1 MEGNSMAGTNKN
13 VTLKMKG
20 EYVVAVPPKLPH
32 VKVGDTLTFNSA
44 YDAFKVIFKGRW
56 PFAGKKHVVRNNKPL
71 TFASEGPFRFLCYIG
86 ARPRKHLSSNLGHA
100 VSSGRIKWAHYD
112 GDGGTGS
119 VKPPG
124 K

>member
-1 MEGNSMAGTNKN
+1 MAGTNKD
-13 VTLKMKG
+13 VTLKMEG
-20 EYVVAVPPKLPH
+20 EYVVAVPSKLPN
-32 VKVGDTLTFNSA
+32 VKVGDTLTFNS
-44 YDAFKVIFKGRW
+44 DSDLFKVVFEGRW

-71 TFASEGPFRFLCYIG
+71 TFKRQGPFKFLCYIG
-86 ARPRKHLSSNLGHA
+86 TRPEKHLAPNLGYPI
-100 VSSGRIKWAHYD
+100 SKGGIRWASYD

>member
-1 MEGNSMAGTNKN
+1 MTGTNKN
-13 VTLKMKG
+13 VTLKMEG
-20 EYVVAVPPKLPH
+20 GYVVAVPHKLAD
-32 VKVGDTLTFNSA
+32 VKVGDTLTFNSE
-44 YDAFKVIFKGRW
+44 YDLFKVVFQGKW

-71 TFASEGPFRFLCYIG
+71 TFQREGPFKFLCYIG
-86 ARPRKHLSSNLGHA
+86 TRPEKHLAPNFGH
-100 VSSGRIKWAHYD
+100 RISRAAINWASYD